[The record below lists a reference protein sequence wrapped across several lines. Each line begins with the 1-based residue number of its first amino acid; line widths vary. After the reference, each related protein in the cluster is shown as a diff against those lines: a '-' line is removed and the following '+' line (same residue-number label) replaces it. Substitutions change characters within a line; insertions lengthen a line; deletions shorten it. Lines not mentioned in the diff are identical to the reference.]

1 MNCQEFETVIIDL
14 ARPAVASTAARERG
28 RAHVETCARCA
39 ARLADERAL
48 GAGLRAAGAD
58 VNVPSPRL
66 ETALLMAFRAQH
78 AATPTAAV
86 PASLLAFTPR
96 PPRRRV
102 YAMAAAVVVAAF
114 VGLIA
119 LSMLR
124 SSPTASVERTGN
136 TPQTT
141 TPRPATESVAPT
153 PTSMI
158 KVAKVDE
165 RGSEAKDRRESSSPR
180 INRASGGSSRR
191 STRARRDAGVQT
203 LAASTNAPAV
213 AAEGSIATEFMPLGG
228 GGGLSGMDG
237 GQIVRVEVPRSA
249 LASFGLPVDAERA
262 GGRVKAD
269 VVLGHDGVA
278 RAIRFVR

>member
-48 GAGLRAAGAD
+48 GAGLRAAAGAG
-58 VNVPSPRL
+58 VSSPSPRL
-66 ETALLMAFRAQH
+66 EAALLTAFRAQH
-78 AATPTAAV
+78 EA
-86 PASLLAFTPR
+86 PANLVVF
-96 PPRRRV
+96 PPRAARRWV
-102 YAMAAAVVVAAF
+102 YAMAAVVAVAAF

-124 SSPTASVERTGN
+124 SSPTASVERAGN
-136 TPQTT
+136 TPQTIK
-141 TPRPATESVAPT
+141 PRSPTESVAPT
-153 PTSMI
+153 PTSTI
-158 KVAKVDE
+158 EVAKVDE